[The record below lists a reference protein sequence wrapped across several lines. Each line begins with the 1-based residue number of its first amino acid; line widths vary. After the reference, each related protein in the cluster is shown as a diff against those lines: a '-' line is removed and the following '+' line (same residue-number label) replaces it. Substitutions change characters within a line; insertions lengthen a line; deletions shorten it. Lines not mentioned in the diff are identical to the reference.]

1 MAPEDSIHDSDFD
14 LSEGEDD
21 AIMSTAPPLRATLC
35 CGFSTLRT
43 CKLRGDAT
51 NLCQLITVA
60 LTSSDCRDSLN
71 MPSIQDLLLDF
82 TFMSSDDIKK
92 LIFFNDLRISLME
105 EYIVQLQ
112 NSRQQLKNL
121 ARVSDNVEGGAMV
134 GSGVFETAG
143 DVLLEINS
151 FNWLTSKPQRCCKG
165 ASGSTIIVAVNEVIN
180 CLNEV
185 TQLRAHL
192 KCDFMQEKLKAY
204 LAYNWESYQMCY
216 DCDCNRQKR
225 YRTHV
230 TTLNTIPNA
239 GRRNAKSS
247 IIPSNFVDAII
258 VTDLMSLVIDESPPN
273 SGSYYEC
280 NNDSMMG
287 SPTAYLNSKRSRSAI
302 GAGMKIN
309 KMFIFRISFLIL
321 TLSIYLVLQ
330 THV

>member
-192 KCDFMQEKLKAY
+192 KCDFMQEKFDYFFCIKL
-204 LAYNWESYQMCY
+204 YQQY
-216 DCDCNRQKR
+216 
-225 YRTHV
+225 
-230 TTLNTIPNA
+230 
-239 GRRNAKSS
+239 
-247 IIPSNFVDAII
+247 PSD
-258 VTDLMSLVIDESPPN
+258 
-273 SGSYYEC
+273 
-280 NNDSMMG
+280 
-287 SPTAYLNSKRSRSAI
+287 
-302 GAGMKIN
+302 
-309 KMFIFRISFLIL
+309 
-321 TLSIYLVLQ
+321 
-330 THV
+330 